1 MFGWPLSIGIW
12 KYWNFQSEA
21 TWRFIA
27 IVTTHN
33 VFSFKYSKWQ
43 RKFIPFDLNDSFII
57 FTTQEKYFTEENEI
71 HKTTKL
77 TLKKKIFVGFFCRK
91 NWHLVAPMLGPNVT
105 DNCLRKNFGMNKEDF
120 FELPGLLEP
129 IIKPEENS
137 LNYRQLITEKK
148 LAFTL
153 YYLNDT
159 GSLWITPN
167 RFGVYQCTVSKRLPK
182 VCKAINEILGPKYLY
197 LPRNTEEIR
206 EMV

>member
-1 MFGWPLSIGIW
+1 
-12 KYWNFQSEA
+12 
-21 TWRFIA
+21 
-27 IVTTHN
+27 
-33 VFSFKYSKWQ
+33 
-43 RKFIPFDLNDSFII
+43 
-57 FTTQEKYFTEENEI
+57 
-71 HKTTKL
+71 
-77 TLKKKIFVGFFCRK
+77 
-91 NWHLVAPMLGPNVT
+91 MLGPNVT

-120 FELPGLLEP
+120 FELAGLLEP

-167 RFGVYQCTVSKRLPK
+167 RFRVYQCTVSKRLPE
-182 VCKAINEILGPKYLY
+182 VCKAVNEILGPKYLY